1 MTKALLLIFN
11 EKAYLFRVGG
21 KEVWRKTKENEI
33 HFIEPRFYYLET
45 VLIGQPHFK
54 YSWSSVKNTSSSSVY
69 RGGGGKADG
78 GV

>member
-54 YSWSSVKNTSSSSVY
+54 YS
-69 RGGGGKADG
+69 
-78 GV
+78 

>member
-21 KEVWRKTKENEI
+21 KEVWRKTKEI

-54 YSWSSVKNTSSSSVY
+54 YS
-69 RGGGGKADG
+69 
-78 GV
+78 